1 MAGLGTS
8 CVNFP
13 DRIIATPSP
22 IVLRGMKP
30 TSQAILQKN
39 TFDSCLPHGW
49 EYMHEAHWNKYTHTH
64 TRTHNHVWTHFGNEA
79 CGSSKMAPQVKPLH
93 LMPISHIVLVKAGGS
108 ASHPAPC
115 SCTEGGRKWPD
126 PSVWASNRSEGLPGC
141 FLPFVKW
148 ISGLII
154 LSTSKVWEAD
164 YDDVKQ

>member
-1 MAGLGTS
+1 MCEFSWSHHRYTIPHRASWHETHFPSYITKEHLWFLFATWLRVYARGT
-8 CVNFP
+8 
-13 DRIIATPSP
+13 
-22 IVLRGMKP
+22 LE
-30 TSQAILQKN
+30 Q
-39 TFDSCLPHGW
+39 
-49 EYMHEAHWNKYTHTH
+49 MHAHTH

-79 CGSSKMAPQVKPLH
+79 CGSSIMAPQVKPLH